1 MNIELTEAAKKAL
14 FKLGASK
21 DTYFRIKV
29 VTGGCS
35 GMTYSAG
42 IEDKMTD
49 EDIQIYTDK
58 QLKVIADFNSVLH
71 LYGLKIDY
79 SDDLIQSGFRF
90 SNPMAKKTCGCGS
103 SFSI

>member
-1 MNIELTEAAKKAL
+1 MNIELTEDAKKAL
-14 FKLGASK
+14 VDLGATEDK
-21 DTYFRIKV
+21 YFRIKV

-42 IEDKMTD
+42 IDNVMSD
-49 EDIQIYTDK
+49 EDIQIYDDDN
-58 QLKVIADFNSVLH
+58 LKVIADFNSVLH

-103 SFSI
+103 SFSV